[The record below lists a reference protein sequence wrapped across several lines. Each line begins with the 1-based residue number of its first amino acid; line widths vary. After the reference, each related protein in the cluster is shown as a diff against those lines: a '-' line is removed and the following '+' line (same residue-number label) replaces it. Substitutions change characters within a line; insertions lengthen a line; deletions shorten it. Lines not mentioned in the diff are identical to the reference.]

1 MSIIAKSKFGDCS
14 QCSAKN
20 TACVKVKKDLVCL
33 NCHRSNK
40 GHIYTQRANLR
51 DKERQSME
59 GKTRT
64 EKKTIKKSVKS
75 QVRTLISSPQNL
87 QGINKSKLLM
97 MADAAFSRY
106 IIKRDT
112 TKGQILCPCCRNT
125 FDVLQVDKD
134 GKKIVQNLHFINRG
148 VYSQR
153 FNEDNAHAGCGY
165 CNLKMHLSPTGNE
178 YQNYR
183 QYLVNKLGEEEVA
196 MMELE
201 HRKINRIEETQLKNI
216 IEHYT

>member
-1 MSIIAKSKFGDCS
+1 MSIIPKSKFGNCT
-14 QCSAKN
+14 QCSATN

-40 GHIYTQRANLR
+40 GHTYTQRASIR
-51 DKERQSME
+51 DKERESMQ

-64 EKKTIKKSVKS
+64 EKKVIKQSIKS
-75 QVRTLISSPQNL
+75 QVRTLISSPQNQENL
-87 QGINKSKLLM
+87 SKSKLLK

-112 TKGQILCPCCRNT
+112 NKGQILCPCCRKT
-125 FDVLQVDKD
+125 FDVLQVDKE

-153 FNEDNAHAGCGY
+153 FNEDNAHSGDGY
-165 CNLKMHLSPTGNE
+165 CNLAMHLHPTGNE

-196 MMELE
+196 LMELE
-201 HRKINRIEETQLKNI
+201 HRKINRIEESQLKNI
-216 IEHYT
+216 IEHFT